1 MEVSINMS
9 DKELAKTKIP
19 RYNGVRTKKK
29 TPWLLVV
36 LAIFL
41 IGGITSG
48 IYLLYK
54 GYKVSSDIGFQFT
67 PTNILKPEAKPEL
80 KKDSTGKYT
89 NVLLIGVDTREKGNL
104 MNTDTII
111 VASFNH
117 DTKDIVMVSIPRDFH
132 VQVNRDKYWF
142 NKINS
147 AYAVNE
153 QKKKDSGLLALRD
166 IVEQMTG
173 MEIQY
178 HAMIDFNGFVQLID
192 AVGGVYVN
200 VENSFTDYMYPKGS
214 RYETISFKSGPQL
227 MDGTTA
233 LKYSRSRHSMHN
245 NEGTDF
251 ARARR
256 QQKVIIAFKDLVLSS
271 ETLLNPKKIMDL
283 MSAIQ
288 NNIKISEF
296 TLDDI
301 EAGVN
306 LLKEFDEKK
315 GNTYSFVLDPSAG
328 NSSLITSQNVV
339 NTGAYAIGPI
349 EGLGKYDNIK
359 EYVDLILKNPQLYSE
374 DPSIYTYNTG
384 LGYQNTYNET
394 QSLRKDFK
402 YLDIKFIGNLY
413 SDKEGVYIFSNKE
426 DSFEY
431 SVNQLSKYFKPTGTT
446 KPEYITTKLRGED
459 ISILFGKEISE
470 TNSDISTS
478 Q

>member
-1 MEVSINMS
+1 MS
-9 DKELAKTKIP
+9 DRELAKTKIP
-19 RYNGVRTKKK
+19 RYNGGSTKKK
-29 TPWLLVV
+29 ASWLRVV

-41 IGGITSG
+41 IIGITSG

-89 NVLLIGVDTREKGNL
+89 NVMLIGVDTREKGDL

-111 VASFNH
+111 IASFNY
-117 DTKDIVMVSIPRDFH
+117 DTKDIVMISIPRDFH
-132 VQVNRDKYWF
+132 VQVNPNKYWF

-153 QKKKDSGLLALRD
+153 KRSKGSGLLALQS
-166 IVEQMTG
+166 IVEEMTG

-200 VENSFTDYMYPKGS
+200 VDNSFTDYMYPKGLK
-214 RYETISFKSGPQL
+214 YETISFKSGPQL

-245 NEGTDF
+245 SEGTDF

-256 QQKVIIAFKDLVLSS
+256 QQKVIYAFKDVVLSS

-283 MSAIQ
+283 MSAVQ
-288 NNIKISEF
+288 NNLKISEF
-296 TLDDI
+296 TVEDI

-306 LLKEFDEKK
+306 LLKELDKGK

-359 EYVDLILKNPQLYSE
+359 EFVGLILKDPQLYSE
-374 DPSIYTYNTG
+374 DSSIYVYNTG
-384 LGYQNTYNET
+384 LGYQATYDKT

-402 YLDIKFIGNLY
+402 YLDIKFLGNLY

-431 SVNQLSKYFKPTGTT
+431 SVNQLSKYIKPTSTT

-459 ISILFGKEISE
+459 ISILFGKEVTNINSE
-470 TNSDISTS
+470 ITTS